1 MDDYRRY
8 RQTDNSAKNE
18 LFRGA
23 TNNTNNQYPPP
34 PPYGGYQQPQYGGY
48 QQPQYGGYQPTYAQQ
63 EETEEDVEE
72 IKSQIHSVKQASVNS
87 TLKSLQMLEQA
98 EQAGQNTLNKLG
110 EQTQRINYTERQLDL
125 ADAHAE
131 RASEQASKLKKVNG
145 SMFGF
150 DVSNPFTKGKREA
163 KELARVQAM
172 QEEQRTSR
180 ENMRAG
186 NWESQQRI
194 NAALKQ
200 GQNQTNYQPGKSSQA
215 QRSKFQFEADD
226 EDNAMEDQIDN
237 NLDKLSV
244 GLTRLNAMASAAGQ
258 EIRNQN
264 ESLDRISSKTEKVD
278 NSIVKTTHSLKKI
291 R

>member
-1 MDDYRRY
+1 MDDYRRF
-8 RQTDNSAKNE
+8 QNKNSNRDE
-18 LFRGA
+18 LFKGA
-23 TNNTNNQYPPP
+23 TNNQYP
-34 PPYGGYQQPQYGGY
+34 PPYGGYQQQQYQAPYGGY
-48 QQPQYGGYQPTYAQQ
+48 PQPYGQQQ
-63 EETEEDVEE
+63 ETEEDVEE
-72 IKSQIHSVKQASVNS
+72 IKSQIKGVKQDSVNS
-87 TLKSLQMLEQA
+87 TMKSLQMLEQA
-98 EQAGQNTLNKLG
+98 ERAGQNTLNKLG

-131 RASEQASKLKKVNG
+131 RASEQAAKLKKVNG

-194 NAALKQ
+194 NSALKQ
-200 GQNQTNYQPGKSSQA
+200 TQNHSYQPGKSSKES
-215 QRSKFQFEADD
+215 RGKFQFEADD
-226 EDNAMEDQIDN
+226 DDNALEDQLDN
-237 NLDKLSV
+237 NLDLLSS
-244 GLTRLNAMASAAGQ
+244 GLTRLNAMAVATGQ

-264 ESLDRISSKTEKVD
+264 DSLGRISGKAENVD
-278 NSIVKTTHSLKKI
+278 NSIVRTTHTLKKI
-291 R
+291 N